1 MREENQLKVLII
13 GDIVGRPGLDRLKRE
28 LEARKDKVDFCIVNG
43 ENSAS
48 GRGLRVK
55 EYNEILKDGADV
67 ITMGNHMYYRKE
79 MASEYAKLERL
90 AIPANITNLVGNKNV
105 IVQKNDI
112 KIGVINL
119 IGKFAMGEML
129 EKNITNAFD
138 VVLEQI
144 KILNENNVD
153 YIFVDFHAEATAEK
167 IAMGY
172 FLCDKVN
179 CVYGTHT
186 HVQTSDEKILDGGM
200 AYITDVGMTG
210 PKDSVLGLKKEIAI
224 QRFTTGEYLHY
235 ECSKN
240 DAIFNAIEI
249 EFDDKTKKA
258 ISIKR
263 INE

>member
-1 MREENQLKVLII
+1 MKVLII
-13 GDIVGRPGLDRLKRE
+13 GDVVGRSGLNRLNYELKKRKNE
-28 LEARKDKVDFCIVNG
+28 VDFCIVNG

-55 EYNEILKDGADV
+55 EYNEILNDGADV

-79 MASEYAKLERL
+79 MANEYKKLEKL
-90 AIPANITNLVGNKNV
+90 AIPANITNLIGNKNV
-105 IVQKNDI
+105 IVEKNGI

-119 IGKFAMGEML
+119 IGKFAMGEMI

-138 VVLEQI
+138 VVIEQI
-144 KILNENNVD
+144 KILNEAKVD

-224 QRFTTGEYLHY
+224 QRFITGEYLHY
-235 ECSKN
+235 ECSNN
-240 DAIFNAIEI
+240 DAIFNAIEV
-249 EFDDKTKKA
+249 EFYDKTKKA

>member
-1 MREENQLKVLII
+1 
-13 GDIVGRPGLDRLKRE
+13 
-28 LEARKDKVDFCIVNG
+28 
-43 ENSAS
+43 
-48 GRGLRVK
+48 
-55 EYNEILKDGADV
+55 
-67 ITMGNHMYYRKE
+67 
-79 MASEYAKLERL
+79 
-90 AIPANITNLVGNKNV
+90 
-105 IVQKNDI
+105 
-112 KIGVINL
+112 
-119 IGKFAMGEML
+119 MGEML

-172 FLCDKVN
+172 FLSDKVS

-186 HVQTSDEKILDGGM
+186 HVQTSDEKILDSGM

-240 DAIFNAIEI
+240 EAIFNAIEI

>member
-1 MREENQLKVLII
+1 MKVLVI
-13 GDIVGRPGLDRLKRE
+13 GDVVGKSRLNRLNCELKKRKNE
-28 LEARKDKVDFCIVNG
+28 VDFCIVNG

-55 EYNEILKDGADV
+55 EYNEILNDGADV

-79 MASEYAKLERL
+79 MANEYKKLEKL
-90 AIPANITNLVGNKNV
+90 AIPANITNLIGNKNV
-105 IVQKNDI
+105 IVEKNGI

-119 IGKFAMGEML
+119 IGKFAMGEMI

-138 VVLEQI
+138 VVIEQI
-144 KILNENNVD
+144 KILNEAKVD

-224 QRFTTGEYLHY
+224 QRFITGEYLHY
-235 ECSKN
+235 ECSNN
-240 DAIFNAIEI
+240 DAIFNAIEV

>member
-1 MREENQLKVLII
+1 MKVLII
-13 GDIVGRPGLDRLKRE
+13 GDVVGRSGLNRLNYELKKRKNE
-28 LEARKDKVDFCIVNG
+28 VDFCIVNG

-55 EYNEILKDGADV
+55 EYNEILNDGADV

-79 MASEYAKLERL
+79 MSNEYKKLEKL
-90 AIPANITNLVGNKNV
+90 AIPANITNFIGNKNV
-105 IVQKNDI
+105 IVEKNGI

-119 IGKFAMGEML
+119 IGKFAMGEMI

-138 VVLEQI
+138 VVIEQI
-144 KILNENNVD
+144 KILNEAKVD

-224 QRFTTGEYLHY
+224 QRFITGEYLHY
-235 ECSKN
+235 ECSNN
-240 DAIFNAIEI
+240 DAIFNAIEV

>member
-1 MREENQLKVLII
+1 MKVLII
-13 GDIVGRPGLDRLKRE
+13 GDVVGRSGLNRLNYELKKRKNE
-28 LEARKDKVDFCIVNG
+28 VDFCIVNG

-55 EYNEILKDGADV
+55 EYNEILNDGADV

-79 MASEYAKLERL
+79 MANEYKKLEKL
-90 AIPANITNLVGNKNV
+90 AIPANIINLIGNKNV
-105 IVQKNDI
+105 IVEKNGI

-119 IGKFAMGEML
+119 IGKFAMGEMI

-138 VVLEQI
+138 VVIEQI
-144 KILNENNVD
+144 KILNEAKVD

-224 QRFTTGEYLHY
+224 QRFITGEYLHY
-235 ECSKN
+235 ECSNN
-240 DAIFNAIEI
+240 DAIFNAIEV

>member
-1 MREENQLKVLII
+1 MKVLII
-13 GDIVGRPGLDRLKRE
+13 GDVVGRSGLNRLNYELKKRKNE
-28 LEARKDKVDFCIVNG
+28 VDFCIVNG

-55 EYNEILKDGADV
+55 EYNEILNDGADV

-79 MASEYAKLERL
+79 MANEYKKLEKL
-90 AIPANITNLVGNKNV
+90 AIPANITNLIGNKNV
-105 IVQKNDI
+105 IVEKNGI

-119 IGKFAMGEML
+119 IGKFAMGEMI

-138 VVLEQI
+138 VVIEQI
-144 KILNENNVD
+144 KILNEAKVD

-224 QRFTTGEYLHY
+224 QRFITGEYLHY
-235 ECSKN
+235 ECSNN
-240 DAIFNAIEI
+240 DAIFNAIEV
-249 EFDDKTKKA
+249 EFDDKNKKA

>member
-1 MREENQLKVLII
+1 MKVLII
-13 GDIVGRPGLDRLKRE
+13 GDVVGRSGLNRLNYELKKRKNE
-28 LEARKDKVDFCIVNG
+28 VDFCIVNG

-55 EYNEILKDGADV
+55 EYNEILNDGADV

-79 MASEYAKLERL
+79 MANEYKKLEKL
-90 AIPANITNLVGNKNV
+90 AIPANITNLIGNKNV
-105 IVQKNDI
+105 IVEKNGI

-119 IGKFAMGEML
+119 IGKFAMGEMI

-138 VVLEQI
+138 VVIEQI
-144 KILNENNVD
+144 KILNEAKVD

-200 AYITDVGMTG
+200 AYITDVNDRSKRLCTWI
-210 PKDSVLGLKKEIAI
+210 KKRNCNTKIYYGRI
-224 QRFTTGEYLHY
+224 FTL
-235 ECSKN
+235 
-240 DAIFNAIEI
+240 
-249 EFDDKTKKA
+249 
-258 ISIKR
+258 
-263 INE
+263 

>member
-1 MREENQLKVLII
+1 MKVLII
-13 GDIVGRPGLDRLKRE
+13 GDVVGRSGLNRLNYELQKRKNE
-28 LEARKDKVDFCIVNG
+28 VDFCIVNG

-55 EYNEILKDGADV
+55 EYNEILNDGADV

-79 MASEYAKLERL
+79 MANEYKKLEKL
-90 AIPANITNLVGNKNV
+90 AIPANIINLIGNKNV
-105 IVQKNDI
+105 IVEKNGI

-119 IGKFAMGEML
+119 IGKFAMGEMI

-138 VVLEQI
+138 VVIEQI
-144 KILNENNVD
+144 KILNEAKVD

-224 QRFTTGEYLHY
+224 QRFITGEYLHY
-235 ECSKN
+235 ECSNN
-240 DAIFNAIEI
+240 DAIFNAIEV